1 MHILSSM
8 NPTRSEDPGAT
19 RLDSHAEENLRFIRD
34 TMERASVFTAVPG
47 WGMLAIGGLGLV
59 VSVITRGIWHD
70 QAWATVWAVTATA
83 SFGIGVATTARKVR
97 ASGLRMTGG
106 AGARFWAGLVPTL
119 VAGALITV
127 PLLRAGE
134 ADLLPTVWLLL
145 YGAAV
150 MTAGWNSVRVL
161 ALMGLCFMLAGTL
174 ATFSPSRDV
183 SMAVGFGGLHVVFGY
198 IIARRHGG

>member
-1 MHILSSM
+1 M
-8 NPTRSEDPGAT
+8 NAKRSEDGDPT

-47 WGMLAIGGLGLV
+47 WGALAIGVIGLV
-59 VSVITRGIWHD
+59 VATITQGVWRD
-70 QAWATVWAVTATA
+70 QVWVALWAATA
-83 SFGIGVATTARKVR
+83 IVSFGIGVVTTARKVR
-97 ASGLRMTGG
+97 AAGLRMTGG

-127 PLLRAGE
+127 PLVRAGE

-150 MTAGWNSVRVL
+150 MTAGWQSVRVL
-161 ALMGLCFMLAGTL
+161 ALMGLCFMVAGALAM
-174 ATFSPSRDV
+174 FSPSRDA
-183 SMAVGFGGLHVVFGY
+183 SMAAGFGGLHVVFGY
-198 IIARRHGG
+198 VIARRHGG

>member
-1 MHILSSM
+1 M
-8 NPTRSEDPGAT
+8 NANRSEDSGTT

-47 WGMLAIGGLGLV
+47 WGALAIGVIGLIVAL
-59 VSVITRGIWHD
+59 ITRGIWND

-83 SFGIGVATTARKVR
+83 SFGIGIVTTARKIR

-119 VAGALITV
+119 AAGAILTV

-134 ADLLPTVWLLL
+134 ADLLPTLWLLL

-150 MTAGWNSVRVL
+150 ITAGWNSVRVL
-161 ALMGLCFMLAGTL
+161 ALMGLCFMLAGAL

-183 SMAVGFGGLHVVFGY
+183 SMAAGFGGLHVIFGY
-198 IIARRHGG
+198 VIARRHGG